1 MAGAGST
8 SVEKHHG
15 QAPQGSIAPIPRHV
29 KRAYKRACGR
39 AARSTI
45 GGTWYRGQWHSIR
58 TLGQL
63 ASPAS
68 PNHTRPTSRTRQI
81 PNHRPNKDSLN
92 LLSWNAGGLSSHVY
106 QELLAWIDQQNCYQI
121 IIIQESHWTCESDFT
136 SGPWLCMHSSGYA
149 CSPPDRSSG
158 ILVMLSK
165 KYFEDPAVHEP
176 IPGRVLQVRATV
188 KTSQL
193 PITIVGIYQHVW
205 RTHLSTIQNLEL
217 RRGVWHAISTIVQQ
231 TPQRHH
237 LLIAG
242 DFNANLTPQHPHVG
256 GAATRSPAAN
266 HSPELQQLLAEGNL
280 CALNTWH
287 TPHRDTYVTPTHN
300 SQIDFV
306 VVRCAEAKGKAKHCT
321 PLVRFPVAGWRQAGH
336 RPLHAELWLRP
347 FRRQEP
353 AHLPAQHRCQLDVLQ
368 QAVADQTEP
377 AQAMQT
383 HVEARVQQLLQQ
395 SSPNASCLQASLN
408 QILWDAA
415 EKFFPVQPKPDN
427 RISNN
432 PQYKASARQTWAL
445 YARLKSASVVTFSHI
460 WRKWRLLV
468 QFRKAS
474 RALRQ
479 QSKDL
484 KRAFYE
490 QQIQEAEEAAAR
502 HDQRTL
508 YQIVKRM
515 APKSYKTASRLL
527 GPDGRL
533 MTPSGELQAILQHGK
548 QTFAA
553 LIDVEHPLEPDEPLH
568 IPEQSLQDELRAL
581 KLRKAVPA
589 HIAPAAVWKQCH
601 ACLGSCLASALNDHF
616 ALPAQQPLQHD
627 WKDCYIKWLPKPN
640 KPPVSVEA
648 LRPIGLQC
656 PTTKALAGALR
667 ERLLQVLH
675 PALASLPQF
684 AYIKQRGTQEA
695 LLRVHMHFHQVASI
709 LKDNIVDRFQQK
721 AGKKAAKCIGAM
733 SLSLD
738 LSRAFD
744 SASRPEVYQTMLH
757 HGVPKEVVNAVQQ
770 LHLHALYKYQVGQN
784 SYGATST
791 TNGVKQ
797 GCKIAPYLWCFL
809 TLRFMELLMQS
820 RSEQWLAHIM
830 TIFADDVWSN
840 WIIRSLTDF
849 KRAKADLELI
859 LTILES
865 LHLTVNFTK
874 TAILLVLEGKD
885 AAKILRDHTVT
896 KAGQHLLR
904 LTVSGRDCTLPIKA
918 QHEYLGSIV
927 SYQGRK
933 NLNADHRVKAGNG
946 RYQALRRTLNG
957 HHVLTA
963 HNRIRLWTACVQ
975 TSAHYSLT
983 AVGLTSKGLDK
994 LTKAS
999 TKQLRAALR
1008 QPAHISHT
1016 TTAQIWQQAGHPLPA
1031 QQLAQSLEQY
1041 VLKQQ
1046 ARATTAP
1053 DITTMP
1059 QVLQYAEEQLRQL
1072 QILASTPL
1080 REERTVDEASV
1091 QTVACPECGESFASL
1106 NGMRIHS
1113 QLAHGRL
1120 PAHPKCPT
1128 TFDAVAHSVGGLPE
1142 CRLCHRRFF
1151 RYQQLVKHI
1160 NTGACEALG
1169 GESFIRKPVEADA
1182 LQVTSEMPPAT
1193 SSDSHTLDV
1202 ENIPEDQLPLVR
1214 RPSFIQSVHSWASW
1228 PLQPGTRKDLLE
1240 RCVLCYMIGSGN
1252 MAGENPEADIFRYC
1266 FPSGAPPSSTPTTT
1280 TVSDIATPAPTH
1292 AQSRSKRQRP
1302 DHHQRPHPPRG
1313 HHFATYQPMY
1323 TSPQDQKMMA
1333 ITKLLLQHEDRINC
1347 LSLDRGLVMFL
1358 KEDTH
1363 SVLPAMM
1370 RAAREWNARKDQG
1383 DDRLVS
1389 PLRTVLLANLIKEL
1403 QQRLQHVV
1411 ATQEGRDSLR
1421 KAKWLAE
1428 NGDWH
1433 YMKWCRKTKTL
1444 IPNEDRTPLQHTEAV
1459 RVLSFLYENLKYDI
1473 IQNFKSTQRLQH
1485 LEDQNR
1491 TSATFLLD
1499 ISLRGSLAQEV
1510 YEHFEKLINCS
1521 LTGLIGMSLK
1531 KESMVRKPAAT
1542 QLAQLMFGS

>member
-1 MAGAGST
+1 MSGAGKEEERPKLERFDGTQPSTYKRWRRKAMLMLMALPTTYTKDRWGAKLMEYLAGEAEEVCEALPIEKLVKEGGHDLVFEALDAKHKELQKDDPSPRVVSQLDSSAGNGICQGSLVYKEVTAAITAIFPQGVARTGGHKSREVFEAHGDADDEIVMSDHGSSGPPEPSSDELESTERTPRDQQVYGPPTAADLAPKGPPRPVPVHYDAASHAMPPALADPATVSDDNADGEDHDGSARPGPTHTGSRRRPRAST
-8 SVEKHHG
+8 SSSSSSDSETHNAAHATDEDDEEEPDADAAADAADSHTDGGYWSETSLVLEG
-15 QAPQGSIAPIPRHV
+15 QELADACDTFVTLYRRQLTEQPEGINNRSRGSRHNV
-29 KRAYKRACGR
+29 WKGR
-39 AARSTI
+39 AIALRNFRVC
-45 GGTWYRGQWHSIR
+45 TWPLR
-58 TLGQL
+58 LQL
-63 ASPAS
+63 
-68 PNHTRPTSRTRQI
+68 
-81 PNHRPNKDSLN
+81 
-92 LLSWNAGGLSSHVY
+92 LLCHPGCLQPVPLQA
-106 QELLAWIDQQNCYQI
+106 DR
-121 IIIQESHWTCESDFT
+121 
-136 SGPWLCMHSSGYA
+136 YA

-205 RTHLSTIQNLEL
+205 RTHLSAIQNLEL

-266 HSPELQQLLAEGNL
+266 HSPELQQLLAEGDL

-306 VVRCAEAKGKAKHCT
+306 VVRCAEAKGKAKHCI

-415 EKFFPVQPKPDN
+415 EKFFPVKPKPDN

-885 AAKILRDHTVT
+885 AAKILRDHTIT

-1106 NGMRIHS
+1106 NGMRIHCQRTAGYRHTQSAPLPSMQWPTQWEDS
-1113 QLAHGRL
+1113 QNAVSV
-1120 PAHPKCPT
+1120 T
-1128 TFDAVAHSVGGLPE
+1128 DASSGISSWLNTSTQEHVKPLEVKASFANPSKQMHFRSRV
-1142 CRLCHRRFF
+1142 RCHR
-1151 RYQQLVKHI
+1151 Q
-1160 NTGACEALG
+1160 
-1169 GESFIRKPVEADA
+1169 
-1182 LQVTSEMPPAT
+1182 PPPTAT
-1193 SSDSHTLDV
+1193 LWT
-1202 ENIPEDQLPLVR
+1202 
-1214 RPSFIQSVHSWASW
+1214 W
-1228 PLQPGTRKDLLE
+1228 K
-1240 RCVLCYMIGSGN
+1240 
-1252 MAGENPEADIFRYC
+1252 
-1266 FPSGAPPSSTPTTT
+1266 
-1280 TVSDIATPAPTH
+1280 
-1292 AQSRSKRQRP
+1292 
-1302 DHHQRPHPPRG
+1302 
-1313 HHFATYQPMY
+1313 TYL
-1323 TSPQDQKMMA
+1323 K
-1333 ITKLLLQHEDRINC
+1333 INC
-1347 LSLDRGLVMFL
+1347 
-1358 KEDTH
+1358 
-1363 SVLPAMM
+1363 P
-1370 RAAREWNARKDQG
+1370 
-1383 DDRLVS
+1383 
-1389 PLRTVLLANLIKEL
+1389 
-1403 QQRLQHVV
+1403 
-1411 ATQEGRDSLR
+1411 
-1421 KAKWLAE
+1421 
-1428 NGDWH
+1428 
-1433 YMKWCRKTKTL
+1433 
-1444 IPNEDRTPLQHTEAV
+1444 
-1459 RVLSFLYENLKYDI
+1459 
-1473 IQNFKSTQRLQH
+1473 
-1485 LEDQNR
+1485 
-1491 TSATFLLD
+1491 
-1499 ISLRGSLAQEV
+1499 
-1510 YEHFEKLINCS
+1510 
-1521 LTGLIGMSLK
+1521 
-1531 KESMVRKPAAT
+1531 
-1542 QLAQLMFGS
+1542 